1 MKKTLFYMLLLAGAV
16 ACQMAEES
24 QAPVKEE
31 VPASV
36 FHATLEGAEAE
47 TKVYTDEALHV
58 LWNADDRVTIF
69 AKTTR
74 NKQYRFLGADG
85 AAGGDFEEV
94 AGGFG
99 TGADIDYNFAVYP
112 YNATTAY
119 SYGDN
124 ASDPSDDYLAT
135 VFPKAQTYRAGSFGP
150 GANLMVTKSSTT
162 DLPFKNVGG
171 YLCLKL
177 YGSGFS
183 VRSIV
188 LQGNNNETLSGPV
201 KVSIGDGNIPSME
214 FDTADPSKLEKEIV
228 LSADTPV
235 ALGADAANA
244 VTFWM
249 VVPPATLSGGFTV
262 TVIDGNGG
270 MHQKSTSKSI
280 TFERNKQTPMKAFEI
295 TAGDVLPPLTVNE
308 MGSVPLAG
316 TGFSY
321 NKATDQVNLYEQ
333 DNKVWA
339 RFLRVPTLT
348 MFEIGP
354 IPADVAMGSNFVADV
369 DVYVDGVKNE
379 SESVTD
385 CRLTVQSIT
394 GGIINLVSDDG
405 TRYAIRF

>member
-1 MKKTLFYMLLLAGAV
+1 MKKTLFYMMLLAGAV

-85 AAGGDFEEV
+85 ATGGDFEEV
-94 AGGFG
+94 VGGFG
-99 TGADIDYNFAVYP
+99 TGENIDYNFAVYP

-124 ASDPSDDYLAT
+124 ASDSSDDYLAT

-150 GANLMVTKSSTT
+150 GANLMVAKSGTD

-295 TAGDVLPPLTVNE
+295 TAGDVLAPLTVDE
-308 MGSVPLAG
+308 MGSVSLAG
-316 TGFSY
+316 IGFSY
-321 NKATDQVNLYEQ
+321 DKDTDQVNLYEQ

-354 IPADVAMGSNFVADV
+354 IPADVAVGSNFVADV